1 MDDRER
7 LEAEWAFSQIIQ
19 NPVLFREFINE
30 CDPEYD
36 PLNWKP
42 LERHERAWSACGKNR
57 MAMACG
63 RSVHKTTT
71 MIEMLYFWVI
81 SGDFIRGDQPNLLVM
96 VPNKSQKDLSFGR
109 IASACRSHWLISK
122 LVDKNRIN
130 MSEGRIDFL
139 NGFQFILRIAG
150 AAGSEDN
157 VIGVHTT
164 KIWVD
169 EAQEFPWNTWKSLQ
183 NCLKFEIPNHRM
195 IVSGVPNGERK
206 DNVLYI
212 SDVQD
217 PDYIS
222 FNISQTMMSFWSP
235 EIEYRRR
242 KEYSSLQEDTEDYK
256 HFVLGQHG
264 VPTFSVFDRVRFKKE
279 NYEVDRTVVTQSLL
293 DRVRSVDINT
303 GEVSY
308 KLEDIIPMPPV
319 PKAYG
324 SVPRIGVGYDPG
336 YSPDPAVFFV
346 MYEDVK
352 TGLWKN
358 LTRIILQRIEYKIQ
372 RDILNLLDD
381 TYEFNFIGID
391 MGGPGK
397 VQWQDL
403 CGEGAD
409 LEYKEHNYLE
419 RIYPVEFG
427 GQMVVAAKDED
438 GEIVEKKDLIKRVAV
453 ETVSR
458 WTQESIKF
466 VFSATDDNLMSE
478 LERTKFT
485 RNSVGEPV
493 YKTADDHQFSAMM
506 CAIMAYQ
513 NRYGE
518 PLLPERKEVRVKLS
532 KAHWMDPYGVLPS
545 GR

>member
-7 LEAEWAFSQIIQ
+7 LEAEYVFAQIIQ

-30 CDPEYD
+30 ADPEYD
-36 PLNWKP
+36 PMNWKP
-42 LERHERAWSACGKNR
+42 LERHERAWTACKKNR

-71 MIEMLYFWVI
+71 MIEMLYYWVI
-81 SGDFIRGDQPNLLVM
+81 SNDFIRGDQPNLFVM

-109 IASACRSHWLISK
+109 IAGACRKHWLVSK

-139 NGFQFILRIAG
+139 NGFQFVLRIAG

-169 EAQEFPWNTWKSLQ
+169 EAQEFPWKTWMSLQ
-183 NCLKFEIPNHRM
+183 NCLKFEIPNHKM
-195 IVSGVPNGERK
+195 ITSGVPNGERK
-206 DNVLYI
+206 DNVLYV
-212 SDVQD
+212 SDQQD

-222 FNISQTMMSFWSP
+222 FNISQTMMSWWSP
-235 EIEYRRR
+235 EVEYRRR

-264 VPTFSVFDRVRFKKE
+264 VPTFSVFDRVRFKKD
-279 NYEVDRTVVTQSLL
+279 NYEVDRLVVTQAML
-293 DRVRSVDINT
+293 DKVKTTDINT
-303 GEVSY
+303 GQVHY
-308 KLEDIIPMPPV
+308 RLEDVISMPPI
-319 PKAYG
+319 PKKWG
-324 SVPRIGVGYDPG
+324 VEPRVGIGYDVG
-336 YSPDPAVFFV
+336 YSPDPAVFFI
-346 MYEDVK
+346 MYEDAT
-352 TGLWKN
+352 TGLWRN
-358 LTRIILQRIEYKIQ
+358 LSRLILQRVEYKLQ
-372 RDILNLLDD
+372 RDILTLLDQ
-381 TYEFNFIGID
+381 TYDFNFIGMD

-403 CGEGAD
+403 CGENAD
-409 LEYKEHNYLE
+409 PAYKDRQFTE
-419 RIYPVEFG
+419 RIFPVEFG
-427 GQMVVAAKDED
+427 AQMAVAAKDED
-438 GEIVEKKDLIKRVAV
+438 GEMVEKKDLVKRVAV

-458 WTQESIKF
+458 WTQEQIRF
-466 VFSATDDNLMSE
+466 CFSADDDNLMSE

-485 RNSVGEPV
+485 RSATGDPV
-493 YKTADDHQFSAMM
+493 YKTVDDHQFAAMM

-513 NRYGE
+513 FRYGE
-518 PLLPERKEVRVKLS
+518 PLFTERKEVKVKLLPA
-532 KAHWMDPYGVLPS
+532 KWLDPYGVL
-545 GR
+545 